1 MSKPSPAH
9 EIIVH
14 PIAGQVVHQRT
25 RDAYID
31 ARALC
36 EAAGKSFDEY
46 TRWNGKF
53 LEALSAQMRMP
64 VRPKP
69 GIPGF
74 GLIQSVRGGNN
85 PYLRGTW
92 IHPRVAVHVGQ
103 WLSVEFQVWVT
114 GIIDDWREMQMLLRE
129 EPSDW
134 AKQFPD
140 KLYEEIHR
148 LHGWPWRGRSVNPP
162 QIVGHYTNDLVW
174 DRMAPGLRR
183 AIELRI
189 PRLPGGGHKERMH
202 QMFVAEVGIAA
213 LQAHIDLLLRL
224 MDRQSEW
231 GMFMFAVN
239 QALPRSGRHLPPP
252 PKRSLGDQGELDL

>member
-36 EAAGKSFDEY
+36 EAAGESFDEY

-74 GLIQSVRGGNN
+74 GLIQSVREG
-85 PYLRGTW
+85 L
-92 IHPRVAVHVGQ
+92 IKSRV
-103 WLSVEFQVWVT
+103 
-114 GIIDDWREMQMLLRE
+114 
-129 EPSDW
+129 P
-134 AKQFPD
+134 
-140 KLYEEIHR
+140 
-148 LHGWPWRGRSVNPP
+148 
-162 QIVGHYTNDLVW
+162 
-174 DRMAPGLRR
+174 
-183 AIELRI
+183 
-189 PRLPGGGHKERMH
+189 
-202 QMFVAEVGIAA
+202 
-213 LQAHIDLLLRL
+213 
-224 MDRQSEW
+224 
-231 GMFMFAVN
+231 
-239 QALPRSGRHLPPP
+239 
-252 PKRSLGDQGELDL
+252 